1 MNFTEWDQRCMALAL
16 EEAQRAADRG
26 EVPVGAVLTRGSV
39 ILAHGGNAQI
49 ELQDATAHAEIRML
63 REAGVRE
70 GNYRLPGTTLYV
82 TLEPCTMC
90 CGALVHA
97 RVETLIFA
105 AREPRAGAVVST
117 GALLDN
123 PAFNHRVRWAEG
135 LCEAESADLLRQFFQ
150 LRRSASGKLAE
161 SL

>member
-1 MNFTEWDQRCMALAL
+1 
-16 EEAQRAADRG
+16 
-26 EVPVGAVLTRGSV
+26 
-39 ILAHGGNAQI
+39 
-49 ELQDATAHAEIRML
+49 
-63 REAGVRE
+63 
-70 GNYRLPGTTLYV
+70 
-82 TLEPCTMC
+82 MC

-123 PAFNHRVRWAEG
+123 PAFNHRVRWTEG

-150 LRRSASGKLAE
+150 RRRVRRVKQTK
-161 SL
+161 SLQHR